1 MIGRIRPFTDRT
13 TLSTVKTL
21 LGSGSCALMIGAGAW
36 VTAAPAAACP
46 YGTVPSDFS
55 GVCVS
60 GGTNGAVVPVAPPH
74 TGAVFGGGPNELPSV
89 DGIPCTPWQLGTCI
103 GLAESAR

>member
-1 MIGRIRPFTDRT
+1 MKFLVGTGVLSVLIGTAAFM
-13 TLSTVKTL
+13 
-21 LGSGSCALMIGAGAW
+21 A
-36 VTAAPAAACP
+36 AAPASACP

-60 GGTNGAVVPVAPPH
+60 GGTNGGVVPVAPPH
-74 TGAVFGGGPNELPSV
+74 VGAVFGGGLNELPTV
-89 DGIPCTPWQLGTCI
+89 DGIPCTPQQLGTCI

>member
-1 MIGRIRPFTDRT
+1 VRIIA
-13 TLSTVKTL
+13 
-21 LGSGSCALMIGAGAW
+21 GAGACALLIGAGAL
-36 VTAAPAAACP
+36 VTAAPATACP
-46 YGTVPSDFS
+46 YGTVASDFS

-60 GGTNGAVVPVAPPH
+60 SGNGSAGVPVAPPQ
-74 TGAVFGGGPNELPSV
+74 TGAAFGGGINELPTV

>member
-1 MIGRIRPFTDRT
+1 MKI
-13 TLSTVKTL
+13 L
-21 LGSGSCALMIGAGAW
+21 LGAAAWALLIGGGAY

-46 YGTVPSDFS
+46 YGTTASDFS

-60 GGTNGAVVPVAPPH
+60 SGNGSAGVPVAPAQS
-74 TGAVFGGGPNELPSV
+74 GAVFGGGPNELPTV

>member
-1 MIGRIRPFTDRT
+1 M
-13 TLSTVKTL
+13 L
-21 LGSGSCALMIGAGAW
+21 IGAGMCAS
-36 VTAAPAAACP
+36 AAPAAACP

-60 GGTNGAVVPVAPPH
+60 GPSGGDATVPPDTSPA
-74 TGAVFGGGPNELPSV
+74 GAVFGGAPGELPSV
-89 DGIPCTPWQLGTCI
+89 DGVPCTPQQLGTCI

>member
-1 MIGRIRPFTDRT
+1 M
-13 TLSTVKTL
+13 KTF
-21 LGSGSCALMIGAGAW
+21 LGAGSCALLIGAGAL

-46 YGTVPSDFS
+46 YGTVASDFS

-60 GGTNGAVVPVAPPH
+60 SGNGSAGVPVAPPH
-74 TGAVFGGGPNELPSV
+74 TGAVFGGGPNELPTV

>member
-1 MIGRIRPFTDRT
+1 MKLF
-13 TLSTVKTL
+13 V
-21 LGSGSCALMIGAGAW
+21 GAGAGALLISAGAF
-36 VTAAPAAACP
+36 VTAAPASACP

-60 GGTNGAVVPVAPPH
+60 AGNGSEAVPPAPAQ
-74 TGAVFGGGPNELPSV
+74 TGAVFGGGMNELPSV
-89 DGIPCTPWQLGTCI
+89 DGIPCTPQQLGTCI

>member
-1 MIGRIRPFTDRT
+1 MRIFAGA
-13 TLSTVKTL
+13 SA
-21 LGSGSCALMIGAGAW
+21 CALLIGAGAC
-36 VTAAPAAACP
+36 VTAAPAMACP

-60 GGTNGAVVPVAPPH
+60 SGAGPQAVPPAPAQ

-89 DGIPCTPWQLGTCI
+89 DGIPCTPQQLGTCI